1 MIKKELGE
9 MKAESLKKVVEYFS
23 TIATRGTAKDIG
35 VSGSFMSSLCQ
46 RGYMSVVD
54 TQESFMCI
62 NENENL
68 YRKVEV
74 NIYAPR
80 VKISTLCER
89 YANSINRIANTE
101 KVKALSMI
109 ETAKDRLTAVQSII
123 SRIDYVN
130 PSH

>member
-9 MKAESLKKVVEYFS
+9 MKAESLKKVVEYFDH
-23 TIATRGTAKDIG
+23 IAQRGTAKDIG
-35 VSGSFMSSLCQ
+35 VSGSFMSSLCA

-62 NENENL
+62 DENENL

-80 VKISTLCER
+80 VKISRLCED
-89 YANSINRIANTE
+89 YARSINRIADTE
-101 KVKALSMI
+101 KFKALSTI
-109 ETAKDRLTAVQSII
+109 ETAKAKLTEVQSII

>member
-23 TIATRGTAKDIG
+23 TVAKRGTAKDIG
-35 VSGSFMSSLCQ
+35 VSGSFMSSLCA
-46 RGYMSVVD
+46 RGYMSVVG

-74 NIYAPR
+74 NIYAPK
-80 VKISTLCER
+80 VKISRLCED

-109 ETAKDRLTAVQSII
+109 ETAKDRLTEVQSII

>member
-23 TIATRGTAKDIG
+23 TIAKRGTAKDIG
-35 VSGSFMSSLCQ
+35 VSGSFMTSLCQ
-46 RGYMSVVD
+46 RGYMSVVG

-62 NENENL
+62 NEDENL

-74 NIYAPR
+74 NIYAPK
-80 VKISTLCER
+80 VNISRLCED
-89 YANSINRIANTE
+89 YAKSINGIANLE
-101 KVKALSMI
+101 KFKAQSLI
-109 ETAKDRLTAVQSII
+109 EMAKTKLTDVQSII
-123 SRIDYVN
+123 SRIEYVN